1 MSGGYDPNQNPYQQ
15 PPGNQPPPGYGEQP
29 QGYGQQPQGYAQQP
43 QGYGGQPPGYGAQPQ
58 GYGQQPYP
66 PQPGYPPQYAPQYG
80 YQPPPQTGTPG
91 IVIWGFVLAIIPC
104 CPLIGVI
111 MCGVGLPEAKRRG
124 SGEGLAY
131 AGIIVGIIWMVLG
144 VIGQVLEK
152 TSHL

>member
-15 PPGNQPPPGYGEQP
+15 PQGQQPPPGYGQQMP
-29 QGYGQQPQGYAQQP
+29 PGYGQQPV
-43 QGYGGQPPGYGAQPQ
+43 

-66 PQPGYPPQYAPQYG
+66 PQQFTPPYG
-80 YQPPPQTGTPG
+80 MQGPPPATGTPG

-131 AGIIVGIIWMVLG
+131 AGIIVGVVWIVLG
-144 VIGQVLEK
+144 IVFRILNVGAQMAR
-152 TSHL
+152 